1 MRRGKAKDV
10 RRAVAQEQQA
20 EAAERTPEEQ
30 LKCLDRRLGKDIGA
44 VKERLKLNKR
54 AKAQKEES

>member
-44 VKERLKLNKR
+44 VKERLKLNK
-54 AKAQKEES
+54 